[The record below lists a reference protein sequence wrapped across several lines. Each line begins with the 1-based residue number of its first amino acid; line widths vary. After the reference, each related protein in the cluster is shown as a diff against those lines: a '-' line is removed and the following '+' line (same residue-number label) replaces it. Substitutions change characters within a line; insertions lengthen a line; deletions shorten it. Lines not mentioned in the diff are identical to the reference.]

1 MTVRITPIKGKGPIT
16 EPAIRS
22 QIEITQ
28 FAEIVYVQLK
38 QVTQDRFLLRCS
50 GDDFNLYG
58 RLVWVLC
65 H

>member
-22 QIEITQ
+22 QIEITK

-38 QVTQDRFLLRCS
+38 QVYPGSLPAPVQRR
-50 GDDFNLYG
+50 
-58 RLVWVLC
+58 
-65 H
+65 